1 MLSSPESGQGA
12 GTARKGYAR
21 ERRTSKPSAWTIV
34 KAGMTDRKHG
44 WCYDDQD
51 RHPAVGASLSV
62 ACHMSSHSAVAA
74 PHASK
79 FSRSWPVLGLIALLA
94 TPLPALALNSAPAA
108 AAQTREALQP
118 TDAQSKVARLVT
130 RQLSVLHYNKTP
142 LNDQL
147 SEAVWKRYLAA
158 MDGQRVYFLASDIQ
172 RFEVNKLRFDDQLKT
187 GQLIPAF
194 SMFNVLQNRM
204 YERLTF
210 AQNELEKNSKGIL
223 DFSGN
228 AVIENDRKESAWA
241 TSRAE
246 LDQLWR
252 LRLKAAALGLKLSGK
267 NGDEIISTLKRRYKS
282 QLTALGQTKPED
294 AFQTFMNAF
303 TETYDPHT
311 QYFSP
316 RNSENF
322 NINMSL
328 QLEGIG
334 AVLQTED
341 EYTKVVRLVPAGP
354 ADRSRQIKPGDRIV
368 GVAEGDKDF
377 TEVIGWRIDEVVEL
391 IRGAKGTTVRLQVLP
406 SGSDSGP
413 AKEISLVRAAVAL
426 EDQAASKKV
435 IELKRNGQT
444 WRIGVI
450 KLPAFYA
457 DFQGMQAG
465 DPNYRSTTRDVHR
478 LIGELKQ
485 ERIQG
490 LVLDLRNNGGGSL
503 SEVND
508 LIGEFISTGPTVQV
522 RDARGRI
529 ETLGDGNPDIAYT
542 GPLAVVINR
551 LSASAAEIFAGAIQD
566 YGRGI
571 VVGGTSFG
579 KGTVQSMRD
588 LGHGQLKITE
598 AKFYRISG
606 ASTQNKGV
614 EPDVF
619 FPDLFDDKE
628 IGESALEGALPWDT
642 IRAARYQRIDQFAS
656 RLPGLRQASRTRQ
669 QKSPDI
675 RYLVDQQKLLAD
687 IKEQKTTT
695 LNEKA
700 RLAEKQ
706 ALDGK
711 RLGIENRR
719 RQAKGQEPLDTWKDV
734 EDLAEKQNP
743 DHDPNFER
751 PEELALLNE
760 AGEVLLDLMQS
771 PNTARRKAPA
781 SAPARPVADR

>member
-1 MLSSPESGQGA
+1 MRSSPTQNDGA
-12 GTARKGYAR
+12 GTAPGK
-21 ERRTSKPSAWTIV
+21 RTSKPSPWTIV
-34 KAGMTDRKHG
+34 KAGMTDPAPRE
-44 WCYDDQD
+44 CYDAGN
-51 RHPAVGASLSV
+51 RRPTVGASLSV
-62 ACHMSSHSAVAA
+62 ARPMLSHSVVAK
-74 PHASK
+74 PHHLLNSL
-79 FSRSWPVLGLIALLA
+79 RRLPVVGLLALLVA
-94 TPLPALALNSAPAA
+94 MPLPALALTAA
-108 AAQTREALQP
+108 DKAEPLQP
-118 TDAQSKVARLVT
+118 SDIQSKVARMVA

-142 LNDQL
+142 LNDPL
-147 SEAVWKRYLAA
+147 STEIWSRYLGD

-172 RFEVNKLRFDDQLKT
+172 SFEVNKLRFDDQLKA
-187 GQLIPAF
+187 GQLVPAF
-194 SMFNVLQNRM
+194 NMFNVYQTRVN
-204 YERLTF
+204 ERLTF
-210 AQNELEKNSKGIL
+210 VQNELEKNSKAVL
-223 DFSGN
+223 DFTGN
-228 AVIENDRKESAWA
+228 ASIENDRKNAAWA
-241 TSRAE
+241 RSKAD

-267 NGDEIISTLKRRYKS
+267 TGEEIISTLKRRYKS

-354 ADRSRQIKPGDRIV
+354 ADKSRLIKPGDRITA
-368 GVAEGDKDF
+368 VAEGDKDL
-377 TEVIGWRIDEVVEL
+377 VDVVGWRIDEVVEL

-406 SGSDSGP
+406 AGNDSGP
-413 AKEISLVRAAVAL
+413 TKEISLVRAAVAL
-426 EDQAASKKV
+426 EDQAASKRV
-435 IELKRNGQT
+435 IEVKRNGQIR
-444 WRIGVI
+444 RIGVI

-478 LIGELKQ
+478 LINELKQ

-503 SEVND
+503 TEVND
-508 LIGEFISTGPTVQV
+508 LIGEFITTGPTVQV
-522 RDARGRI
+522 RDARGRT
-529 ETLGDGNPDIAYT
+529 ETLGDGNPDVAYS
-542 GPLAVVINR
+542 GPLAVMINR

-614 EPDVF
+614 EPDVH
-619 FPDLFDDKE
+619 FPDLFDNKE
-628 IGESALEGALPWDT
+628 IGESALERAMPWDT
-642 IRAARYQRIDQFAS
+642 IRAARYQRIDQWAS
-656 RLPGLRQASRTRQ
+656 RLPALEQNSKARQL
-669 QKSPDI
+669 KNPDI
-675 RYLVDQQKLLAD
+675 RYLVEQQKLLAD
-687 IKEQKTTT
+687 IKEQKTTS

-700 RLAEKQ
+700 RRSEKQ
-706 ALDGK
+706 VMDNK
-711 RLGIENRR
+711 RLAIENRR
-719 RQAKGQEPLDTWKDV
+719 RQAKGQEAVGSWKEV
-734 EDLAEKQNP
+734 EDQLEKQNP

-751 PEELALLNE
+751 PEEQALLME
-760 AGEVLLDLMQS
+760 AGEVLLDSIQ
-771 PNTARRKAPA
+771 PPATAQAAKRRKVNTTPA
-781 SAPARPVADR
+781 TRPVAER